1 MSARLR
7 RAALN
12 RSSSQR
18 QDRLLRVRYPAG
30 MKLFT
35 FRARRRNLLVQTAV
49 LALLAS
55 ACSTAQVPQLPA
67 SAAVVEVPMVSP
79 PHQLSVADLAERL
92 AILAPLAD
100 PAVLRIAVKAQHCA
114 VASGTVAQPRRL
126 AVIDYSLPST
136 SPRMWVF
143 ELDEPKLLH
152 TEHVAHGKHTGENLA
167 REFSNVEGSLQ
178 TSLGLFSAAETYIG
192 ENGISLRMDG
202 LEPGI
207 NDRARE
213 RLLVIHGADYVD
225 PVQALRQG
233 RLGRSYGCPALR
245 RAVAGKVIDSLKE
258 GQLVFAYYPDMEW
271 LDSSRFLNCDAGAA
285 IARG

>member
-1 MSARLR
+1 
-7 RAALN
+7 
-12 RSSSQR
+12 
-18 QDRLLRVRYPAG
+18 
-30 MKLFT
+30 MKFFT
-35 FRARRRNLLVQTAV
+35 LRARRRHRLVQTVA

-55 ACSTAQVPQLPA
+55 ACSTTQPPQPPPPVR
-67 SAAVVEVPMVSP
+67 VVEVSP
-79 PHQLSVADLAERL
+79 PHELPVPDLAARL
-92 AILAPLAD
+92 ATLAPLAD
-100 PAVLRIAVKAQHCA
+100 PAVLRMAVKAQQCA
-114 VASGTVAQPRRL
+114 VASGTVQQPRRL

-143 ELDEPKLLH
+143 ELDEPRLLH
-152 TEHVAHGKHTGENLA
+152 AEHVAHGKHTGENLA
-167 REFSNVEGSLQ
+167 RAFSNVEGSLQ

-225 PVQALRQG
+225 PVQAQRQG

-245 RAVAGKVIDSLKE
+245 RAVASEVIDHLKE
-258 GQLVFAYYPDMEW
+258 GQLVFAYYPDMQW
-271 LDSSRFLNCDAGAA
+271 LDSSRFLNCDAAA
-285 IARG
+285 GIARS